1 MSDPLVIITGMWI
14 ASQYGFFSIVRKDED
29 VFFIRARV
37 RQDLENLLG
46 MACLKDEEDGI
57 RVWPQADYRYRI
69 IVDLEVLLE
78 IFIQLA
84 VGIDYPNF
92 KARVYE
98 REDQVAKLGPYQRI
112 WSLMSELQE
121 KEEVSTES

>member
-1 MSDPLVIITGMWI
+1 MKIMWL
-14 ASQYGFFSIVRKDED
+14 ATQYGFYSIVRKEED

-37 RQDLENLLG
+37 RQDLENLLAL
-46 MACLKDEEDGI
+46 ACLKGEDDGI
-57 RVWPQADYRYRI
+57 HVWPDADYRYRI

-84 VGIDYPNF
+84 AGIDYPNF

-98 REDQVAKLGPYQRI
+98 KEDQAEKLGPYHKI
-112 WSLMSELQE
+112 WGLMAELQ
-121 KEEVSTES
+121 KEPHD